1 MFAIVCRCSRLFPLV
16 AMMAISLASAA
27 EARHWRYNGYYG
39 FYWLDRGTRRDRAEE
54 AAPRNSPPLVQTS
67 GFGLA
72 VARMIR
78 ACDEQ
83 SMELRKTPFDV
94 ISRTVRPSERQ
105 QNALDAI
112 RSAVSVAADMLAA
125 TCPKDNPAPAGP
137 AGRSSVPSG

>member
-27 EARHWRYNGYYG
+27 EARHWR
-39 FYWLDRGTRRDRAEE
+39 FYWPDRGTRRDRAEE

-105 QNALDAI
+105 QNALDTI
-112 RSAVSVAADMLAA
+112 RSAASAAADMLVA
-125 TCPKDNPAPAGP
+125 TCPKDIP
-137 AGRSSVPSG
+137 GRLANGSMR